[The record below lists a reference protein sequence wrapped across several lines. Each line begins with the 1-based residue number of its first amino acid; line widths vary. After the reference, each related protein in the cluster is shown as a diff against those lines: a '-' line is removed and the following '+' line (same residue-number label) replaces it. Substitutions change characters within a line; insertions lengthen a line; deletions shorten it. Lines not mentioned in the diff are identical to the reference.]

1 MRRHLFRLL
10 VASAALLIG
19 VSPVHGQ
26 TQQADAVAPYIG
38 RPIVAVE
45 VRIEGRLD
53 TSPPLLAMIDIRP
66 GDPLTP
72 EAYRRVTARLDQV
85 PRFEDVRVSLDPRGD
100 SVALIF
106 DLTPRHP
113 IADVTLSETP
123 DVSTADVKRQLR
135 DRFNGLPNTTE
146 VAEVENEVGR
156 ILGHEGFLS
165 ATARANVT
173 KLHDPDR
180 AILDITVNAGPRA
193 LIADWEIRGTHPLD
207 PTKTLARLGLVKGA
221 PYQDRV
227 LSARLAEIRDELRS
241 KHFYEAVAQ
250 SLTPTVSD
258 DGTQV
263 SLVIVINAGP
273 LVELHVIGK
282 LPGSEDDFIPI
293 KRQNSVD
300 LDLLNRARLDIL
312 EEFKRQGY
320 YRARAEYVKTAPT
333 PATPNLVVTFTVDR
347 GKRYRVI
354 RLDLPADLRGP
365 IAQFHAQ
372 KALAVGAIFDE
383 EGARAAINAVA
394 RAYQDDGF
402 HRVGVKPEFEEVSG
416 RTADEGGIVIHPK
429 LTEGPR
435 ATITGITFDL
445 GERPIVTREELAKQ
459 MRSQEHDPYSLAY
472 LSDDRINVPL
482 FYESRGFLNRLAT
495 ITPVINATGTE
506 VRLDVFAREG
516 PQVFVGEIVVLGND
530 RVKREVILGE
540 ITLRTGEPYSEQ
552 ARLTSQ
558 RALNGLP
565 SLKTSR
571 IVADDRLPGEGTVRL
586 VISVEESSSTTFEPG
601 AGLEVGSHPR
611 AVEGGGV
618 EDRIEFAPRASLGV
632 GRRNLGGRDRA
643 INLFG
648 RVSFKPK
655 NVPGDPELDGK
666 GFGFTEYRAV
676 ATYSERHAFNSA
688 TNVLLTVSSEQA
700 IRTSFNFVRRL
711 GTADFARPITDRLS
725 LLGRYTLEWTRLFDE
740 IIDPEDQP
748 LIDRLFPQV
757 RLSIVSGGI
766 LWDRRKTVAGLQTGE
781 QVIANFDFA
790 LRQLGSEVGFV
801 KSFMQGSIYRPIPG
815 SRRLVFAG
823 RAQLGLARGFAHNIV
838 LVDDDGNPVLDPN
851 GNPVEV
857 FIADL
862 PASQRFFAGGST
874 SVRGFQLDRLGV
886 REILNEDGLSN
897 GGNGMII
904 FNFELRAQVGKL
916 FKRDLVAVGFVDT
929 GNVFHRVS
937 DLDLGRLRTAVGFG
951 ARYDSPL
958 GPIRLDVGFKTD
970 QMFFLKSTERRWEL
984 HFSLGEVF

>member
-1 MRRHLFRLL
+1 MRRDLRRFLVALSLL
-10 VASAALLIG
+10 VLGASSAN
-19 VSPVHGQ
+19 GQ
-26 TQQADAVAPYIG
+26 TPQADPAPYIG
-38 RPIVAVE
+38 RPIAAVE

-72 EAYRRVTARLDQV
+72 EAWRRVSARLDQV
-85 PRFEDVRVSLDPRGD
+85 PRFEDVSVKLEPRGD
-100 SVALIF
+100 SVVLIF
-106 DLTPRHP
+106 DLVPRHP
-113 IADVTLSETP
+113 IADVTFSETP
-123 DVSTADVKRQLR
+123 GVSTADVKQQLR
-135 DRFNGLPNTTE
+135 ERFSGLPNTTDKVEVEEE
-146 VAEVENEVGR
+146 VAR

-165 ATARANVT
+165 ATATANVT

-180 AILDITVNAGPRA
+180 AILHITVNAGPRA
-193 LIADWEIRGTHPLD
+193 LIADWVIRGSSPLD
-207 PTKTLARLGLVKGA
+207 PAKTLARLGLIKGQ
-221 PYQDRV
+221 PYRDRV
-227 LSARLAEIRDELRS
+227 LSARLSEIRDELRS
-241 KHFYEAVAQ
+241 KHFYTAVAQ
-250 SLTPTVSD
+250 NLQPTVSA
-258 DGTQV
+258 DGTQA
-263 SLVIVINAGP
+263 SLVIVIEAGP
-273 LVELHVIGK
+273 LVEWHVTGK

-293 KRQNSVD
+293 RRQNSVD
-300 LDLLNRARLDIL
+300 RDLLADARDDI
-312 EEFKRQGY
+312 EQEFKRQGY
-320 YRARAEYVKTAPT
+320 FRAKAEYVVTQPT
-333 PATPNLVVTFTVDR
+333 PENPKLVVNFTVNR
-347 GKRYRVI
+347 GKRYRIVG
-354 RLDLPADLRGP
+354 LELPADLRGP
-365 IAQFHAQ
+365 RTAFQAQ
-372 KALAVGAIFDE
+372 KDLAIGASFNE
-383 EGARAAINAVA
+383 EGVRAALDAVA
-394 RAYQDDGF
+394 RAFQDLGF
-402 HRVGVKPEFEEVSG
+402 HRVVMKPEFEEVPG
-416 RTADEGGIVIHPK
+416 KTADEGGIVIHPK
-429 LTEGPR
+429 ITEGPR

-445 GERPIVTREELAKQ
+445 GDRPIVTRQDLAEV
-459 MRSQEHDPYSLAY
+459 MRSKEHEPYSLAN
-472 LSDDRINVPL
+472 LRDDRVAVPL
-482 FYESRGFLNRLAT
+482 FYESRGFLNRLVT

-530 RVKREVILGE
+530 KVKSEVILGE

-552 ARLTSQ
+552 ARLNSQ

-565 SLKTSR
+565 SLKSSR
-571 IVADDRLPGEGTVRL
+571 IVADDRLPGEATVRL

-601 AGLEVGSHPR
+601 AGVEVGSHPR

-618 EDRIEFAPRASLGV
+618 EDRIEFAPRFSLGV

-648 RVSFKPK
+648 RVSLKPK

-676 ATYSERHAFNSA
+676 AAYSERHAFNSA
-688 TNVLLTVSSEQA
+688 TNVTLTLSSEQA

-711 GTADFARPITDRLS
+711 ATADFARPLTPRVS

-757 RLSIVSGGI
+757 RLSIVSGGV
-766 LWDRRKTVAGLQTGE
+766 LWDRRKTVAGLQNGE
-781 QVIANFDFA
+781 QVIANLDVA

-801 KSFMQGSIYRPIPG
+801 KSFMQGSIYRPVPG
-815 SRRLVFAG
+815 SRRLLFAG
-823 RAQLGLARGFAHNIV
+823 RAQLGLARGFAHNII
-838 LVDDDGNPVLDPN
+838 LVDDNGNPVLDSN
-851 GNPVEV
+851 GDPVEV
-857 FIADL
+857 FVADL

-897 GGNGMII
+897 GGNGLVI
-904 FNFELRAQVGKL
+904 FNAELRVQAGKL
-916 FKRDLVAVGFVDT
+916 FKRDLVVVGFVDT
-929 GNVFHRVS
+929 GNVFRRVS

>member
-1 MRRHLFRLL
+1 M
-10 VASAALLIG
+10 
-19 VSPVHGQ
+19 SPSS
-26 TQQADAVAPYIG
+26 
-38 RPIVAVE
+38 
-45 VRIEGRLD
+45 
-53 TSPPLLAMIDIRP
+53 TS
-66 GDPLTP
+66 
-72 EAYRRVTARLDQV
+72 
-85 PRFEDVRVSLDPRGD
+85 
-100 SVALIF
+100 
-106 DLTPRHP
+106 
-113 IADVTLSETP
+113 
-123 DVSTADVKRQLR
+123 
-135 DRFNGLPNTTE
+135 
-146 VAEVENEVGR
+146 
-156 ILGHEGFLS
+156 
-165 ATARANVT
+165 
-173 KLHDPDR
+173 
-180 AILDITVNAGPRA
+180 LDITVNAGPRA
-193 LIADWEIRGTHPLD
+193 LIADWEIRGTSPLD
-207 PTKTLARLGLVKGA
+207 PAKTLARLGLIKGE
-221 PYQDRV
+221 PYRDRV
-227 LSARLAEIRDELRS
+227 LSARLSEIRDELRS
-241 KHFYEAVAQ
+241 KHFYTAVAQ
-250 SLTPTVSD
+250 NLQPTVSA

-273 LVELHVIGK
+273 LVEWHVTGK

-300 LDLLNRARLDIL
+300 RDLLADARDDIV

-320 YRARAEYVKTAPT
+320 FRPRAEYVITQPT
-333 PATPNLVVTFTVDR
+333 PESPKLVVNFTVDG
-347 GKRYRVI
+347 GKRYRI
-354 RLDLPADLRGP
+354 IGLDLPSDLRGP
-365 IAQFHAQ
+365 RAEFQAQ
-372 KALAVGAIFDE
+372 KDLAIGAVFNE
-383 EGARAAINAVA
+383 EGVTAALDAVA
-394 RAYQDDGF
+394 RKFQDLGF
-402 HRVGVKPEFEEVSG
+402 HRVVMKPEFEEVPG
-416 RTADEGGIVIHPK
+416 KTADEGGIVIHPK
-429 LTEGPR
+429 ITEGPR
-435 ATITGITFDL
+435 ATVSSITFDL
-445 GERPIVTREELAKQ
+445 GERPIVTKQELADAMK
-459 MRSQEHDPYSLAY
+459 SKEHAPYALGN
-472 LSDDRINVPL
+472 LQQDRIDVPL
-482 FYESRGFLNRLAT
+482 FYESRGFLNRLVT
-495 ITPVINATGTE
+495 IAPVINATGTE

-530 RVKREVILGE
+530 KVKTEVILGE
-540 ITLRTGEPYSEQ
+540 LTLRTGEPYSEQ
-552 ARLTSQ
+552 ARLNSQ

-565 SLKTSR
+565 SLKSSR
-571 IVADDRLPGEGTVRL
+571 IVADDRLPGEATVRL
-586 VISVEESSSTTFEPG
+586 VISVEESSSTTVDPG
-601 AGLEVGSHPR
+601 AGVEVGSHPR

-618 EDRIEFAPRASLGV
+618 EDRIEFAPRFSLGV

-648 RVSFKPK
+648 RVSLKPK
-655 NVPGDPELDGK
+655 NAPGDPELDGQ
-666 GFGFTEYRAV
+666 GFGFIEYRV
-676 ATYSERHAFNSA
+676 AAAYSERHAFNSA

-711 GTADFARPITDRLS
+711 GTADFVRPLPKKVS

-740 IIDPEDQP
+740 IIQPQDQP

-766 LWDRRKTVAGLQTGE
+766 LWDRRKTVAGLQNGE
-781 QVIANFDFA
+781 QVIANLDVA

-823 RAQLGLARGFAHNIV
+823 RAQLGLARGFAHNII

-851 GNPVEV
+851 GDPVEV
-857 FIADL
+857 FVADL

-904 FNFELRAQVGKL
+904 FNAEVRAQVGKL
-916 FKRDLVAVGFVDT
+916 FKRDLVIVGFVDT
-929 GNVFHRVS
+929 GNVFRRVS